1 MTSSGMRPSARNM
14 TRSADWAP
22 RPAALAAAVAALAV
36 ARRIALMTSVISA
49 IFSGDFS
56 AGEVDVG
63 ETELPNAGLIS
74 RQDYISRLPTQST
87 V

>member
-1 MTSSGMRPSARNM
+1 
-14 TRSADWAP
+14 
-22 RPAALAAAVAALAV
+22 
-36 ARRIALMTSVISA
+36 MTSVISA